1 MICLELSCSCKLVLI
16 ALDDEDLHYLIETTS
31 CIPAQSAD
39 VLNKPSDLVL
49 ENGLLG
55 DMFDIQDGRLIRSS
69 IEVLALEKFS
79 KTSIGMSMT
88 ITPQS
93 LLTVNRKSSAI

>member
-1 MICLELSCSCKLVLI
+1 LEYFFPQINDGYWQKDGMTEKCDKLVI
-16 ALDDEDLHYLIETTS
+16 TALDDEDLHYLIETTS
-31 CIPAQSAD
+31 CIPAQSSE
-39 VLNKPSDLVL
+39 VMNKPSDLVL

-55 DMFDIQDGRLIRSS
+55 D

-88 ITPQS
+88 TTPQS